1 MKKPFV
7 VCRAPLRV
15 QPQIRAHAHNRRL
28 YGSNDQYLDKCRA
41 KSRPRPNKIVASAGV
56 GHFFYIRAI
65 FCTLFVPLRA
75 KTKTILTHYHFMKKI
90 ITSLF
95 ALCAMTLIAW
105 AADVS
110 LRQLPQ
116 PAQEFIGKYFAK
128 DQIKKIRTH
137 HHRSGQSYNVLFTD
151 GSKVNFDSKG
161 QWTKI
166 KLRGDSIPVDIIP
179 EYITTYVW
187 DAYPDVMIL
196 SIEQEGTAHEV
207 ELSDGTELTFD
218 PKGNVVKID

>member
-1 MKKPFV
+1 MSVAHLCGCSPKSVLTHIIAGSTAATPNIFTNAVPKADVAPIKLPLGSWVTNFFALEQSFAPFLYHSGRKP
-7 VCRAPLRV
+7 
-15 QPQIRAHAHNRRL
+15 
-28 YGSNDQYLDKCRA
+28 
-41 KSRPRPNKIVASAGV
+41 
-56 GHFFYIRAI
+56 
-65 FCTLFVPLRA
+65 
-75 KTKTILTHYHFMKKI
+75 KTILTHYHVMKKI

-137 HHRSGQSYNVLFTD
+137 HHRSGESYNVLFTD

-166 KLRGDSIPVDIIP
+166 KLRNDSIPVDIIP

-218 PKGNVVKID
+218 PKGNVIKVD